1 MDISERLAALR
12 KQMATLQAEQ
22 AQASQG
28 VQNHGN
34 AIQQHMGAIAI
45 LEEQLAEQ
53 PAEKEAKDD

>member
-22 AQASQG
+22 TQASQV

-45 LEEQLAEQ
+45 LEELLVEQ

>member
-1 MDISERLAALR
+1 
-12 KQMATLQAEQ
+12 MATLQAEQ
-22 AQASQG
+22 TQASQV